1 MKLLR
6 QCSTIFALT
15 LLASVC
21 FAAGDGGSDNP
32 PGANQRAPDSQRAPK
47 DSCLQPCKVMRISTR
62 CECSLGKTL
71 PTSISA

>member
-15 LLASVC
+15 LLASVSY
-21 FAAGDGGSDNP
+21 ADGEGGNDRP
-32 PGANQRAPDSQRAPK
+32 PGANPRAPDSQRAPK

-71 PTSISA
+71 PTSTSA